1 MGLEREQGAA
11 GFAQDGWMH
20 LPPTPSPLPHENKPP
35 VPHFSLLSSS
45 QTSLL
50 VAPAAPGNAHPALV
64 SLLSPVH
71 SPRPGGRRGAWL
83 ERGLCPGHRRLP
95 QGTATRQAL
104 SRSVPHSLGVLLLQP
119 APASLGQSGAWCWAG
134 AEGARQCRRE
144 KMVTAARTPPSGTG
158 ALGALPRALLAVKDC
173 RTRTPGVPQLP
184 ALQDATPKAMLSCC
198 TVPRLLLDPTVL
210 GPTASPQCPVSCL
223 LPSPMLRRL
232 RWCEKPAFPWE
243 ISTSGFC
250 PSGKQEELS
259 SLVRCLHKYLSSF
272 IIPGLSTKT

>member
-83 ERGLCPGHRRLP
+83 ERGLRPGHRRLP

-144 KMVTAARTPPSGTG
+144 KMVTAARTPPLGHRSAGGIAKGTACSEG
-158 ALGALPRALLAVKDC
+158 
-173 RTRTPGVPQLP
+173 
-184 ALQDATPKAMLSCC
+184 LQDPHPWGATAPCPAGCHPKGHA
-198 TVPRLLLDPTVL
+198 VLLHGAT
-210 GPTASPQCPVSCL
+210 TALRPHCAWPHSKPPVSSL
-223 LPSPMLRRL
+223 MPSAQPH
-232 RWCEKPAFPWE
+232 A
-243 ISTSGFC
+243 
-250 PSGKQEELS
+250 EEAA
-259 SLVRCLHKYLSSF
+259 VV
-272 IIPGLSTKT
+272 